1 MRPQTH
7 YLLRHIWGIPCC
19 LAILIFALWPSSHCA
34 AWPAQVLSI
43 QDGDT
48 ITVAPSGDASTPVSV
63 RLYGIDAPES
73 EQAGGQESTDF
84 LRGLLPD
91 GSDVQII
98 PYGTDRYGRSLGLV
112 SYQKK
117 ILNAELIR
125 SGYAWVYP
133 QYCKAKFCRSWYRLQ
148 KEAKARGLGLWTE
161 SSPLPPWKW
170 RSNSK

>member
-1 MRPQTH
+1 MRH
-7 YLLRHIWGIPCC
+7 LLVSVLFVLLSPC
-19 LAILIFALWPSSHCA
+19 LCA
-34 AWPAQVLSI
+34 AWPAKVLSV

-73 EQAGGQESTDF
+73 EQPGGHESTAF
-84 LRGLLPD
+84 LCSVLPA
-91 GSDVQII
+91 GADVQII

-112 SYQKK
+112 SRGKRVV
-117 ILNAELIR
+117 NAELVR
-125 SGYAWVYP
+125 SGHAWVYP

-161 SSPLPPWKW
+161 GSPLPPWKW
-170 RSNSK
+170 RKSQ